1 LSSRCLIL
9 QEAFNKLLAK
19 SEATDKAIQEEEEH
33 WLKTQE
39 ALNKARQQHMDALQ
53 AQLGENIKAASK
65 FMRSVDEVRS
75 CSRLRSS
82 AAWR

>member
-1 LSSRCLIL
+1 M
-9 QEAFNKLLAK
+9 QEAFSKLLAK

-39 ALNKARQQHMDALQ
+39 ALNKARQQHMEALQ

-75 CSRLRSS
+75 CGRTDPA